1 MWFVYFLDKN
11 AEPEYPERLRLGHV
25 VFEKTGVEVV
35 SSYKT
40 NDQQVPCDLVLQATS
55 ESALPGL
62 LENDELLLSPAIKL
76 ISSTKL
82 NGMLEV
88 RIPHGANMI
97 LSCQNWNII
106 LKEVSNDRW
115 VPMNQTDRQR
125 IRNFVP
131 KSNHVKFEADHLSTF
146 AIVGRYDKSSLSVYK
161 RMKIA
166 AFCSGTRVGEDLLM
180 RLYCFDDCEWSFE
193 VRFYC

>member
-1 MWFVYFLDKN
+1 M
-11 AEPEYPERLRLGHV
+11 
-25 VFEKTGVEVV
+25 
-35 SSYKT
+35 
-40 NDQQVPCDLVLQATS
+40 PCDLVLQATS
-55 ESALPGL
+55 VSALPGL
-62 LENDELLLSPAIKL
+62 LEGDELLLSPAIKL
-76 ISSTKL
+76 ISSTRL
-82 NGMLEV
+82 SGILEV

-115 VPMNQTDRQR
+115 VAMNQTDRQR

-131 KSNHVKFEADHLSTF
+131 KSNHVRFETDHLSTL
-146 AIVGRYDKSSLSVYK
+146 AIVGKYDKSSLTVYK

-166 AFCSGTRVGEDLLM
+166 AFCSDTSVGEDLLM

-193 VRFYC
+193 VRCY